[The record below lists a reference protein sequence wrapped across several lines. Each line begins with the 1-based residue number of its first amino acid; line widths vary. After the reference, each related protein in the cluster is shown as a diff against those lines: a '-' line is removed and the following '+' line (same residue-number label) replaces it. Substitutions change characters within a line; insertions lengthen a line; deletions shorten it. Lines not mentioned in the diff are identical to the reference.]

1 MSHSLKDPN
10 RAWDAGM
17 KSDDFIS
24 FIKFEKANESPINW
38 VMASPIHF
46 IRVRDMRD
54 SFDRNLIRITKPKGV
69 EEGSEIR
76 VIWPSTTANED
87 AVVTEIDEKYIKLSY
102 ILKKGQQRCQLTR
115 KNFSL
120 SAQCKVGEHV
130 KKNQIIASTVPI
142 LFNPPCQK
150 TVDESYFQEAL
161 NSVSLSD
168 RYASA
173 KALRFRGYKESTNR
187 LHERM
192 VDPAENIYV
201 QLEAAAALAAYEN
214 NDGWDFLTKSLN
226 SSYLNVQLETVIVIS
241 EIKNKKSEK
250 LLMDVLTDTMRDSE
264 IRAGAAWAL
273 GNFVTH
279 AAVLS
284 LIDTFNT
291 TNQDIKIEAAR
302 ALLKIAPSQV
312 SFIED
317 LFINIDNEKRDGI
330 AWTLAHS
337 DGIDLFPISGEKVDD
352 SLRLWS
358 SYIAGYGKDHLTEEQ
373 LSQLCKNDP
382 EVYFAASVLWQIL
395 SSWINDL
402 REY

>member
-1 MSHSLKDPN
+1 
-10 RAWDAGM
+10 
-17 KSDDFIS
+17 
-24 FIKFEKANESPINW
+24 
-38 VMASPIHF
+38 
-46 IRVRDMRD
+46 
-54 SFDRNLIRITKPKGV
+54 
-69 EEGSEIR
+69 
-76 VIWPSTTANED
+76 
-87 AVVTEIDEKYIKLSY
+87 
-102 ILKKGQQRCQLTR
+102 
-115 KNFSL
+115 
-120 SAQCKVGEHV
+120 
-130 KKNQIIASTVPI
+130 
-142 LFNPPCQK
+142 
-150 TVDESYFQEAL
+150 
-161 NSVSLSD
+161 
-168 RYASA
+168 
-173 KALRFRGYKESTNR
+173 
-187 LHERM
+187 M

-395 SSWINDL
+395 SSWINDR